1 MLQKPSADETVKRLR
16 DIAADETV
24 KRLHEIANA
33 GYSPSV
39 VGFRNGWVA
48 ATAMDAAAVIERLS
62 TEILLLKDL
71 VQSKQ

>member
-16 DIAADETV
+16 DIAADGVV

-33 GYSPSV
+33 NYSPSV
-39 VGFRNGWVA
+39 VGFRNGWVT
-48 ATAMDAAAVIERLS
+48 ATAMDAVAVIERLR
-62 TEILLLKDL
+62 TEIMLLKDL